1 MTTPN
6 DRSDARR
13 RLLETIQGVVR
24 SGVLS
29 MSGHGNVSVRVAGG
43 DEILYT
49 AAGSLAAFPE
59 SAIARLD
66 LEGRVLEGE
75 VPPVAAAVIAMHTA
89 IYQDRPE
96 TGCVIHTHSPYA
108 TAFAV
113 ANRPIEGW
121 TEGFGIFGIE
131 GGVPVAEYGPRGS
144 ERAIANIRAA
154 MTPKTKAVL
163 LANHGVLSWAP
174 DPAAAVMLGVVLEE
188 AAQAAIY
195 ASVLGGP
202 RVVPHELLHAS
213 LQRHEHFAEA
223 GTKKAD

>member
-1 MTTPN
+1 MTSTA
-6 DRSDARR
+6 DRSAARLQ
-13 RLLETIQGVVR
+13 LLETIDGIVR

-29 MSGHGNVSVRVAGG
+29 MSGHGNVSVRVAGA

-59 SAIARLD
+59 GAIARLD

-113 ANRPIEGW
+113 AGRAIEGW
-121 TEGFGIFGIE
+121 TEGFGIFGLE
-131 GGVPVAEYGPRGS
+131 DGVPVAEYGARGS

-154 MTPKTKAVL
+154 MTPKSKAVL

-174 DPAAAVMLGVVLEE
+174 DPAAAVMVGVVVEE

-195 ASVLGGP
+195 ASAIGGP

-213 LQRHEHFAEA
+213 LQRHQHFAEA
-223 GTKKAD
+223 GAKKAD

>member
-1 MTTPN
+1 LTTPS
-6 DRSDARR
+6 DRSHARQQ
-13 RLLETIQGVVR
+13 LLETIHGIVR

-29 MSGHGNVSVRVAGG
+29 MSGHGNVSVRIAGS

-59 SAIARLD
+59 NAIARLD
-66 LEGRVLEGE
+66 LSGRVLEGE
-75 VPPVAAAVIAMHTA
+75 VPPVASAVIAMHTT

-113 ANRPIEGW
+113 AGRPIEGW
-121 TEGFGIFGIE
+121 TEGFGIFGVE

-144 ERAIANIRAA
+144 ERAIENIRAA
-154 MTPKTKAVL
+154 VTPKSKAVL

-174 DPAAAVMLGVVLEE
+174 DPAAAVMLGVVVEE

-195 ASVLGGP
+195 ASAIGGP

-213 LQRHEHFAEA
+213 LQRHQHFAEA
-223 GTKKAD
+223 GAKKAD